1 MVEIFKQSAKNTL
14 GLPSMPLAMAQA
26 AAGMAGSTWPMFA
39 SFVGALGAF
48 ITGSN
53 TVSDLLFAEFQYATA
68 TQLAI
73 PRQIIVSLQAVG
85 GAMGNM
91 VCIHNIVAA
100 SATVGLAGMEG
111 LLIRRNALPMLLYG
125 LVVGAVGLVLVYSLY
140 PNIF

>member
-1 MVEIFKQSAKNTL
+1 
-14 GLPSMPLAMAQA
+14 MPLAMAQA
-26 AAGMAGSTWPMFA
+26 AAGMAGTSWPMFT

-73 PRQIIVSLQAVG
+73 SKQIIVSLQAVG

-100 SATVGLAGMEG
+100 SATVGLVGQEG
-111 LLIRRNALPMLLYG
+111 LLIRRNSVPMLLYG
-125 LVVGAVGLVLVYSLY
+125 LIVGTLGLVFCYIMFPGTY
-140 PNIF
+140 